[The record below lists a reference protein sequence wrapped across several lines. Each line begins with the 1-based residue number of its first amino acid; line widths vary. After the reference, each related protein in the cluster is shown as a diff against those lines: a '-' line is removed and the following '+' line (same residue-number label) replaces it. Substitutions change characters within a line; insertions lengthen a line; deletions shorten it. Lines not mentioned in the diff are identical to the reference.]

1 MSISISNTYAASPAS
16 TVQNVPKAAIPVVKE
31 TSLPT
36 DTVKLSQSAQI
47 HALKQ
52 SGQGVSA
59 IANVLGVSLASVD
72 SVLGIAVTAAA
83 AAAAATPTTT
93 ATATISLP
101 VAVKG

>member
-16 TVQNVPKAAIPVVKE
+16 TVQNVPKAATPVAKE
-31 TSLPT
+31 TSIPT
-36 DTVKLSQSAQI
+36 DTVKLSQTAQI
-47 HALKQ
+47 HARKQQ

-59 IANVLGVSLASVD
+59 IASALGVSLASVD
-72 SVLGIAVTAAA
+72 SILGIALTP
-83 AAAAATPTTT
+83 AAATPTTS

>member
-16 TVQNVPKAAIPVVKE
+16 TVQNVSKAATPVAKE
-31 TSLPT
+31 TSIPT
-36 DTVKLSQSAQI
+36 DTVKLSQTAQI

-59 IANVLGVSLASVD
+59 IASALGVSLASVD

-83 AAAAATPTTT
+83 ATPTTNP
-93 ATATISLP
+93 TATIQLP
-101 VAVKG
+101 VALKG